1 MSTVTSNEP
10 SKDVA
15 ATTGAAGGASSA
27 PARPARLGDANRD
40 AAVGQRVRVRGWV
53 HRTRSSGGI
62 CFLILRDASGQMQ
75 VTAKRDNLGPEAF
88 TRTEKALV
96 ESALIVEGTVA
107 SDKRAP
113 GGHELRAERVEV
125 VHAAEVFPIF
135 TGQTEDFLLDHRHLA
150 LRTREM
156 VATTRVKAEV
166 LRAARSVLDEDGYW
180 EVTPPILSG
189 NAAEG
194 GSEAFELDYFGEK
207 AYLGQT
213 AQLYLEAL
221 IYPLEKVYAVTPSF
235 RAEKSRTPRH
245 LTEFTHLEAE
255 LAWAGLA
262 ENLDIQERLVAGIL
276 HQVAEKRGEDLELLG
291 RDPKELKAIEPP
303 FERMRYEQAL
313 ELLRGKGFDLSWGS
327 DLATAEERALTLER
341 SAPIFVTHFP
351 KELKAFY
358 MLQDPEDPRT
368 VLGADLLGPE
378 GYGEIIGGSC
388 RETDIGKTV
397 ARLEAMGIAKPP
409 YEWYLDLRRFGSV
422 PHAGFGMGIERVVR
436 WITRREHIRDATPF
450 PRTPSR
456 LLP

>member
-1 MSTVTSNEP
+1 MSAVP
-10 SKDVA
+10 SL
-15 ATTGAAGGASSA
+15 ATHASSPRWVPIA
-27 PARPARLGDANRD
+27 QANTD
-40 AAVGQRVRVRGWV
+40 VAVGQRLRVHGWV

-62 CFLILRDASGQMQ
+62 CFLVLRDATGQVQ
-75 VTAKRDNLGPEAF
+75 VTAKKDVLGPETF
-88 TRTEKALV
+88 SRVEKALV
-96 ESALIVEGTVA
+96 ESALIVEGAVA

-113 GGHELRAERVEV
+113 GGHELRAEKVEV
-125 VHAAEVFPIF
+125 VHAADNFPIF

-150 LRTREM
+150 IRTREM
-156 VATTRVKAEV
+156 VATMKVKAEA
-166 LRAARSVLDEDGYW
+166 LRAARAFLDGEGYW

-194 GSEAFELDYFGEK
+194 GAEAFELEYFGEK
-207 AYLGQT
+207 AYLAQT

-245 LTEFTHLEAE
+245 LCEYTHLEAE
-255 LAWAGLA
+255 LGWAGMA
-262 ENLDIQERLVAGIL
+262 ENLEAQERLVAAIL
-276 HQVAEKRGEDLELLG
+276 HRIAERRPEELSLLG

-303 FERMRYEQAL
+303 FERIRYAKAL
-313 ELLRGKGFDLSWGS
+313 ELLQGKGFDLPWGS

-341 SAPIFVTHFP
+341 TAPVFVTHFP

-358 MLQDPEDPRT
+358 MLEDPEDPRT
-368 VLGADLLGPE
+368 VQGADLLAPE

-388 RETDIGKTV
+388 RETDITKTV
-397 ARLEAMGIAKPP
+397 ARLEAMNVPRAP

-422 PHAGFGMGIERVVR
+422 PHAGFGMGIERIVR
-436 WITRREHIRDATPF
+436 WVTRREHIRDTTPF

>member
-1 MSTVTSNEP
+1 MTASEP
-10 SKDVA
+10 SGPA
-15 ATTGAAGGASSA
+15 PSEA
-27 PARPARLGDANRD
+27 PAAVPLSQANR
-40 AAVGQRVRVRGWV
+40 AASVGQKVRVRGWV

-75 VTAKRDNLGPEAF
+75 VTAKRDTLGPETF
-88 TRTEKALV
+88 SKTEKALV

-107 SDKRAP
+107 ADKRAP
-113 GGHELRAERVEV
+113 GGHELRADRVEV
-125 VHAAEVFPIF
+125 VHAAENFPIF

-150 LRTREM
+150 VRTREM
-156 VATTRVKAEV
+156 VATARVKSEV
-166 LRAARSVLDEDGYW
+166 LRAARALLDGDGYW

-194 GSEAFELDYFGEK
+194 GSEAFELDYFGTK

-255 LAWAGLA
+255 LAWAGLR
-262 ENLDIQERLVAGIL
+262 ENLDIQEKLVTGIL
-276 HQVAEKRGEDLELLG
+276 HQVAERRAEDLQLLG
-291 RDPKELKAIEPP
+291 RDPKELLAIEPP
-303 FERMRYEQAL
+303 FERIRYEKAL
-313 ELLRGKGFDLSWGS
+313 EVLQGKGFDLKWGS

-341 SAPIFVTHFP
+341 TAPIFVTHFP

-358 MLQDPEDPRT
+358 MLQDPDDPRT

-388 RETDIGKTV
+388 RETDITRTV
-397 ARLEAMGIAKPP
+397 ERLEAMGIPRAP
-409 YEWYLDLRRFGSV
+409 YDWYLDLRRYGSV

-436 WITRREHIRDATPF
+436 WIARREHIRDTTPF

>member
-1 MSTVTSNEP
+1 MTASEP
-10 SKDVA
+10 STPAPSDASAA
-15 ATTGAAGGASSA
+15 ATAAVPLSQ
-27 PARPARLGDANRD
+27 ANR
-40 AAVGQRVRVRGWV
+40 AASVGQKVRVRGWV

-75 VTAKRDNLGPEAF
+75 VTAKRDTLGPETF
-88 TRTEKALV
+88 SKTEKALV

-107 SDKRAP
+107 ADKRAP
-113 GGHELRAERVEV
+113 GGHELRADRVEV
-125 VHAAEVFPIF
+125 VHAAENFPIF

-150 LRTREM
+150 VRTREM
-156 VATTRVKAEV
+156 VATARVKSEV
-166 LRAARSVLDEDGYW
+166 LRAARALLDGDGYW

-194 GSEAFELDYFGEK
+194 GSEAFELDYFGTK

-255 LAWAGLA
+255 LAWAGLK
-262 ENLDIQERLVAGIL
+262 ENLDIQEKLVTAIL
-276 HQVAEKRGEDLELLG
+276 HQVAERRAEDLQLLG
-291 RDPKELKAIEPP
+291 RDPKELLAIEPP
-303 FERMRYEQAL
+303 FERIRYEKAL
-313 ELLRGKGFDLSWGS
+313 EVLQGKGFDLKWGS

-341 SAPIFVTHFP
+341 TAPIFVTHFP

-388 RETDIGKTV
+388 RETDITRTV
-397 ARLEAMGIAKPP
+397 ERLEAMGIPRAP
-409 YEWYLDLRRFGSV
+409 YDWYLDLRRYGSV

-436 WITRREHIRDATPF
+436 WITRREHIRDTTPF